1 MFNTGNKPVSP
12 GSLIALFHAVQ
23 YAGNVLVYGA
33 MSPCDG
39 DWFGGVN
46 DSNAA
51 AFLNGVINAEVC
63 YCGHMPSQTLHKPT
77 SPRPAKLLSVD
88 ICYSGQACTVESAS
102 QSQLQC
108 ATCT

>member
-1 MFNTGNKPVSP
+1 M
-12 GSLIALFHAVQ
+12 Q

-51 AFLNGVINAEVC
+51 DFLSGVLDAEV
-63 YCGHMPSQTLHKPT
+63 YGT
-77 SPRPAKLLSVD
+77 STFEAHPAVCCNHQGLRDMHCCKKDAQL
-88 ICYSGQACTVESAS
+88 VEQHSSAS
-102 QSQLQC
+102 CKFNFQLTD
-108 ATCT
+108 AHFLSDVSPLIR

>member
-1 MFNTGNKPVSP
+1 MTVADNHTHNGSKPVSQC
-12 GSLIALFHAVQ
+12 SLTALTDVVQ

-51 AFLNGVINAEVC
+51 EFLNGVVNAEVC
-63 YCGHMPSQTLHKPT
+63 CYGHMQ
-77 SPRPAKLLSVD
+77 
-88 ICYSGQACTVESAS
+88 
-102 QSQLQC
+102 
-108 ATCT
+108 

>member
-1 MFNTGNKPVSP
+1 M
-12 GSLIALFHAVQ
+12 Q

-51 AFLNGVINAEVC
+51 EFLSGVLDAEVC
-63 YCGHMPSQTLHKPT
+63 RMSTFEAHYPCVATTEASGICIAARCQDRCTTCSAKSKCNIQLIMRAGRLEAKEELKSLH
-77 SPRPAKLLSVD
+77 
-88 ICYSGQACTVESAS
+88 
-102 QSQLQC
+102 
-108 ATCT
+108 

>member
-1 MFNTGNKPVSP
+1 M
-12 GSLIALFHAVQ
+12 Q

-51 AFLNGVINAEVC
+51 
-63 YCGHMPSQTLHKPT
+63 
-77 SPRPAKLLSVD
+77 
-88 ICYSGQACTVESAS
+88 
-102 QSQLQC
+102 
-108 ATCT
+108 